1 MALTTLL
8 VKAARIVGAALV
20 DALSPFQA
28 EAMRLVEQ
36 RLFDVPI
43 ALFGTH
49 REFEVFARD
58 RVPVLHV
65 DKAVSRG

>member
-1 MALTTLL
+1 MGLTTLL

-20 DALSPFQA
+20 DALSSFKA
-28 EAMRLVEQ
+28 GGMRLVEQ

-43 ALFGTH
+43 ALFGTN
-49 REFEVFARD
+49 REFEVFARY
-58 RVPVLHV
+58 RVPVLHM